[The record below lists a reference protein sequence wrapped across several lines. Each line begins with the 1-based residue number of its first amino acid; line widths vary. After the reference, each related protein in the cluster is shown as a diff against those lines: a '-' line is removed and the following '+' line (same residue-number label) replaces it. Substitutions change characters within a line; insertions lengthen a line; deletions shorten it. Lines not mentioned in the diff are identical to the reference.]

1 MRNECE
7 LCELK
12 TRLRVYEE
20 TDRWIIVDCMACLL
34 PMAVWWGSPLHTMD
48 VSDKDAQ
55 DMEKALRSVGEAKLG
70 KDMYIDKVQNQVP
83 DHLHW
88 HARPFNWIP
97 NRIKHKAPDDPEILM
112 WKAKR

>member
-1 MRNECE
+1 
-7 LCELK
+7 
-12 TRLRVYEE
+12 
-20 TDRWIIVDCMACLL
+20 
-34 PMAVWWGSPLHTMD
+34 MD
-48 VSDKDAQ
+48 ISDKDAQ

-70 KDMYIDKVQNQVP
+70 KGIYIDKIQNQIP

-97 NRIKHKAPDDPEILM
+97 DRIKHKAPDDPEILM